1 MSSVSPIAT
10 SGMLAAATRLD
21 ATASNAANILTDGP
35 LPAGNGTSANPSGFS
50 AYIPLAVNQI
60 DASGPA
66 PSGTSANVSAVSPG
80 SVAVSDPN
88 APFANQDG
96 LVAAPN
102 IDPVNLLVQTAI
114 AKYSFG
120 LNANVARTTSQIS
133 KSLLDILA

>member
-10 SGMLAAATRLD
+10 SGILAATARLD

-35 LPAGNGTSANPSGFS
+35 LPTGSGTSANTSGFS
-50 AYIPLAVNQI
+50 AYIPLAVNQV
-60 DASGPA
+60 DASGPG
-66 PSGTSANVSAVSPG
+66 PSGTSANVSAVSP
-80 SVAVSDPN
+80 STVAVSDPS

-120 LNANVARTTSQIS
+120 LNANGARTASEMS
-133 KSLLDILA
+133 KSLLDILT

>member
-1 MSSVSPIAT
+1 
-10 SGMLAAATRLD
+10 MLAATTRLD

-35 LPAGNGTSANPSGFS
+35 LATASSTSANSSGFS
-50 AYIPLAVNQI
+50 AYVPLAVNQV
-60 DASGPA
+60 DASGPG
-66 PSGTSANVSAVSPG
+66 PSGTSANVSAISPS
-80 SVAVSDPN
+80 SVAVSESS

-120 LNANVARTTSQIS
+120 PNGNVARTASQVS